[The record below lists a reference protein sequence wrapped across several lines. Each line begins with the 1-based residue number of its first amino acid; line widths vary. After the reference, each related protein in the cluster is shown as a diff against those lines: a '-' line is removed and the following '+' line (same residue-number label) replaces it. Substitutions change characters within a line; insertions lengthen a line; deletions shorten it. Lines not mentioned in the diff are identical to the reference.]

1 MSTVGDA
8 IAGIKQALLL
18 TEKVDRVAKERES
31 VALELRDHDRRLV
44 RIETMV
50 EVGLAQRGLADDRPA

>member
-1 MSTVGDA
+1 MSAVGDA

-18 TEKVDRVAKERES
+18 TEKVDRVAKELET

-44 RIETMV
+44 RIETMI
-50 EVGLAQRGLADDRPA
+50 EVTCPPRSTPAS